1 MHTALAQDSHT
12 FAIVDDDKRVLDG
25 LRELLESVG
34 YVVRTYRSPR
44 SFLSTEDLST
54 CHCVITDIR
63 MPSMDGFELEQAV
76 RSREPA
82 MPMILMTG
90 RNDIDDLGFP
100 GADDRRVFMRKPLN
114 SQVLL
119 QAITRLLAFRR

>member
-1 MHTALAQDSHT
+1 MIAQVSHT
-12 FAIVDDDKRVLDG
+12 FAIVDDDKRVLEG

-34 YVVRTYRSPR
+34 YLARTYRSPKA
-44 SFLSTEDLST
+44 FLSSGELSA
-54 CHCVITDIR
+54 CDCVITDIS
-63 MPSMDGFELEQAV
+63 MGSMDGFELEQAV
-76 RSREPA
+76 RGQEPE

-90 RNDIDDLGFP
+90 RSDIDDRGFA

-119 QAITRLLAFRR
+119 QAITRLLAFRQ

>member
-1 MHTALAQDSHT
+1 MLAQDSHT
-12 FAIVDDDKRVLDG
+12 FAIVDDDKRVVEG

-44 SFLSTEDLST
+44 SFLSTEDLSA

-63 MPSMDGFELEQAV
+63 MPFMDGFELEQAV

-90 RNDIDDLGFP
+90 RHDIEDLGFA